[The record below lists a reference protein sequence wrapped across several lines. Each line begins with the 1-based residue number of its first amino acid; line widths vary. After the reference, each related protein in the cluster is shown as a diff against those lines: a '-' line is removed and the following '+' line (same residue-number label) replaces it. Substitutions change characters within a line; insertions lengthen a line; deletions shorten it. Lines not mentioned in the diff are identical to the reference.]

1 MNYSNYAYLS
11 ELFGNLALLREQ
23 AIKKEA
29 ESKIEQT
36 AKPIKTS
43 KKWVLATH

>member
-23 AIKKEA
+23 ALKKKA

-36 AKPIKTS
+36 IEPLKTT
-43 KKWVLATH
+43 KKLVLSTN